1 MVYIGYRG
9 AREAAVFIEQMDH
22 IKAVASILALPAGQ
36 KERGCI
42 LICIGVAVFKSCNAV
57 DSIKT
62 SLHVR
67 GVLQH
72 SAYQLVLLCKC
83 FGTGLVEEDL
93 AYKAAVLGQHTN
105 VTFNEQPKESQRDKR

>member
-1 MVYIGYRG
+1 MVYVGYRG
-9 AREAAVFIEQMDH
+9 AREAAVFIEQMDY

-36 KERGCI
+36 KERGVF
-42 LICIGVAVFKSCNAV
+42 ICMWLLFFKSSNAA

-83 FGTGLVEEDL
+83 FRTGLVEEDL
-93 AYKAAVLGQHTN
+93 AYKAAILSQHTN
-105 VTFNEQPKESQRDKR
+105 VTFNETTKRDKR